1 MDHLTALD
9 AAFLELEDSHVA
21 LHIGSAAV
29 FEGPPPDSAQ
39 VRERWEHFVATHERY
54 RQVLA
59 RLPFD
64 VRRPQ
69 WRDEV
74 VDLDF
79 HLRRTAVPRPGRRQQ
94 LERLVGRIMSTPL
107 DADRPL
113 WEAWIVEGLR
123 GGQWALLFKVH
134 HSVVDGVGGMQTLL
148 DVLDPKGVGPSQE
161 DAPGALDRR
170 PQSVARSLGRTSR
183 RVVGVA
189 RTAVG
194 LPVSSLRFVA
204 GVPAGVRA
212 LRFAPPSSLNGAL
225 GRSRTYRVL
234 TAEQAHVT
242 AIRERCGGTVNDVVL
257 AMVSRGFHDLLT
269 ARDEVPTAGLV
280 RCMVPVN
287 VRIDAENGAG
297 ANKVSFVLV
306 DLPVEMADTRDAHS
320 ALRRRVGNV
329 KRSSAKSAVQTGF
342 ALADHVPAPVA
353 SAFVTALRQVP
364 QRIVTT
370 ICTNVPG
377 PRTVQTLFGRRLVA
391 LYPYVPIGDR
401 VRIAVAVTSYA
412 GRLYFGVTCD
422 RSSVPDADVFVKG
435 MAAGLRELVVNP

>member
-9 AAFLELEDSHVA
+9 AAFIELEDTHVA
-21 LHIGSAAV
+21 LHIGSVAV
-29 FEGPPPDSAQ
+29 FEGPPPDAAE
-39 VRERWEHFVATHERY
+39 VHERWEHFVSGHERY

-59 RLPFD
+59 RSPLD
-64 VRRPQ
+64 LRRPR
-69 WRDEV
+69 WCDAV
-74 VDLDF
+74 ADLGF
-79 HLRRTAVPRPGRRQQ
+79 HLRRTAIPGPGGRRQ

-107 DADRPL
+107 DPDRPL

-123 GGQWALLFKVH
+123 GGRWALLLKVH

-148 DVLDPKGVGPSQE
+148 DVFDPQDVATVHPGPVTSHMRSRAVG
-161 DAPGALDRR
+161 
-170 PQSVARSLGRTSR
+170 RSLGRATHR
-183 RVVGVA
+183 AVGIA
-189 RTAVG
+189 RTAAV
-194 LPVSSLRFVA
+194 LPASGARFVA

-234 TAEQAHVT
+234 AAEQADV
-242 AIRERCGGTVNDVVL
+242 AIVRERFGGTVNDVVL
-257 AMVSRGFHDLLT
+257 AMVSRGFHDLLA
-269 ARDEVPTAGLV
+269 ARGEVPAPGLV
-280 RCMVPVN
+280 HCMVPVN
-287 VRIDAENGAG
+287 VRSAAESGTG

-306 DLPVEMADTRDAHS
+306 DLPVEMGDSRDAHA
-320 ALRRRVGNV
+320 ALRRRIGKV
-329 KRSSAKSAVQTGF
+329 KKSSAKRAVQTGF

-353 SAFVTALRQVP
+353 SAFVTVVRQLP

-377 PRTVQTLFGRRLVA
+377 PRSTQTLFGRRLLA

-422 RSSVPDADVFVKG
+422 RSSVPDADLFVTA
-435 MAAGLRELVVNP
+435 MSSGLKELVVNP